1 MKVWITNDRR
11 RFSKRTVIVG
21 IEQDGWSQILDGLQ
35 SAETVVTERPE
46 VLNNMLLTGREG

>member
-1 MKVWITNDRR
+1 MKVWISADRR

-35 SAETVVTERPE
+35 PGETVVTEGGE
-46 VLNNMLLTGREG
+46 VLNNMLLTGRAG